1 MSHKS
6 HSNHRYRG
14 YLSKPLLYPLAAVFF
29 VFGSCFIALFFWSL
43 SGYINDEIS
52 HQMHELEGIYQAD
65 IESDAHHMSFE
76 ASYMKEIPGLKEALK
91 KKDREQLLRLSSP
104 LYERLKHHF
113 HITHLY
119 FTGADRV
126 NLLRVHNPSRY
137 GDTINR
143 HTTIMAEKSRKI
155 SYGLELGVMGTF
167 TLRVVMP
174 WYEDGTLIGFIEIG
188 EEIEHIT
195 QQIRELF
202 QVDIQLFINKKM
214 LNKEEW
220 QNGMAMLWRN
230 GEWARFPDHIY
241 IPHELNNK
249 IYFASEVT
257 ERLSAPATIIEDRL
271 IDITI
276 PQRHVKAA
284 FMPLYDV
291 QKQHVGE
298 LLISI
303 DVSRWLNSVYFL
315 IFISIVL
322 AIMANVILIF
332 LFMRLAHRTENEL
345 NDANEL
351 HIKETTEKSRLQTI
365 HIDELETKNRALEL
379 AQNRLGESE
388 DQLQRAQHLAHL
400 GSWEWNID
408 KDIVSCSDEIR
419 TIIGLSCEHGS
430 CQMEDMNRYIHTD
443 DRAHVRR
450 GLSEAINGGKSF
462 DQEYRIVRT
471 DGSIRL
477 VHGQAELTKN
487 HGRDGSTH
495 LIGTM
500 QDLTEQKHTEEI
512 NRHLGSILDNA
523 SNEIILFSADSNMIL
538 QANHTAQQH
547 LNYGEAKLY
556 SMTIFDII
564 KQLDKEKFRQR
575 IASLNNR
582 SNHEIQ
588 IEVEFKPR
596 DSLPYLVELRI
607 QKSHYQSEPV
617 YIALALDISEKQAQ
631 QRALIHQGLHDPL
644 TNLPNRLQLTKQT
657 LEAVKNAQISDGS
670 VMLILINI
678 NRFQEINDTLGHNNG
693 DQILLQYAKR
703 IQSIMPDYGT
713 LFHIGGDN
721 FAILLS
727 SFDSSNINA
736 FIHRIE
742 SALHR
747 PFSTEKYNL
756 TIDSSFGVAAYPEHA
771 HNEVQLMQFA
781 DIALKRSKEYLSGFE
796 IYDPNLDPFS
806 VKRLMI
812 TSHMR
817 HAIERHEFSLHFQS
831 KVEGADNRP
840 HSAEALIRWNHQ
852 EHGFIS
858 PAEFIPLAEKTG
870 YIREITQ
877 WVINEALCQMAEWKK
892 RGIEIPVSINISAHN
907 LLDPNFV
914 QSIAELSDKWDIQRS
929 KLTLEVTETA
939 VMMDPEYTISV
950 LNQLSDKGYKIAID
964 DYGTGYSSLSYLKQ
978 LPADELKIDCSF
990 ILNMLNDDDSYTI
1003 VYSTIELAHNLGMS
1017 VTAEG
1022 VESQAISDH
1031 LHDLGCELQQG
1042 FFFSKPLPADE
1053 FVAWLQQ
1060 HSKN

>member
-1 MSHKS
+1 
-6 HSNHRYRG
+6 
-14 YLSKPLLYPLAAVFF
+14 
-29 VFGSCFIALFFWSL
+29 
-43 SGYINDEIS
+43 
-52 HQMHELEGIYQAD
+52 
-65 IESDAHHMSFE
+65 
-76 ASYMKEIPGLKEALK
+76 
-91 KKDREQLLRLSSP
+91 
-104 LYERLKHHF
+104 
-113 HITHLY
+113 
-119 FTGADRV
+119 
-126 NLLRVHNPSRY
+126 
-137 GDTINR
+137 
-143 HTTIMAEKSRKI
+143 
-155 SYGLELGVMGTF
+155 
-167 TLRVVMP
+167 
-174 WYEDGTLIGFIEIG
+174 
-188 EEIEHIT
+188 
-195 QQIRELF
+195 
-202 QVDIQLFINKKM
+202 
-214 LNKEEW
+214 
-220 QNGMAMLWRN
+220 
-230 GEWARFPDHIY
+230 
-241 IPHELNNK
+241 
-249 IYFASEVT
+249 
-257 ERLSAPATIIEDRL
+257 
-271 IDITI
+271 
-276 PQRHVKAA
+276 
-284 FMPLYDV
+284 MPLYDV
-291 QKQHVGE
+291 QKQRVGE

-303 DVSRWLNSVYFL
+303 DVSRWLNSIYFL
-315 IFISIVL
+315 IFISIAIAIL
-322 AIMANVILIF
+322 ANIILIS
-332 LFMRLAHRTENEL
+332 LFMRLAHRTEDEL

-351 HIKETTEKSRLQTI
+351 HIRETAEKSRLQAL

-379 AQNRLGESE
+379 TQNRLGESE
-388 DQLQRAQHLAHL
+388 NQLQRAQHLAHL
-400 GSWEWNID
+400 GSWEWNIE

-419 TIIGLSCEHGS
+419 AIIGLSCELGS
-430 CQMEDMNRYIHTD
+430 CQMGDMNRYVHTD
-443 DRAHVRR
+443 DREHVRR
-450 GLSEAINGGKSF
+450 GLSEAINGGKPF

-487 HGRDGSTH
+487 HGSDGTTH

-523 SNEIILFSADSNMIL
+523 SNEIILFSADSKIIL

-547 LNYGEAKLY
+547 LNYDEAKLY
-556 SMTIFDII
+556 GMTIFDII
-564 KQLDKEKFRQR
+564 KQLDKEKFNQH
-575 IASLNNR
+575 IASLDNR
-582 SNHEIQ
+582 SNHQIQ

-617 YIALALDISEKQAQ
+617 YIALALDISEKRAQ

-644 TNLPNRLQLTKQT
+644 TKLPNRLQLTQQT
-657 LEAVKNAQISDGS
+657 LKVVKSAQTSDGA

-693 DQILLQYAKR
+693 DQILLQYAER
-703 IQSIMPDYGT
+703 IQSIIPDYGT

-721 FAILLS
+721 FAILLN
-727 SFDSSNINA
+727 SFDSSNINS

-747 PFSTEKYNL
+747 PFSAEKYNL

-817 HAIERHEFSLHFQS
+817 HAIEHHEFSLHFQP
-831 KVEGADNRP
+831 KVEGADNRL

-907 LLDPNFV
+907 LLDPHFV
-914 QSIAELSDKWDIQRS
+914 QSIAELSDKWNIQRS

-1022 VESQAISDH
+1022 VESRAISDH

-1042 FFFSKPLPADE
+1042 FFFSRPLPVDE

-1060 HSKN
+1060 HSEN